1 MTALDLKLP
10 KHLYRQTLNEDGE
23 VTAVTYLHDR
33 LINWFDHGKG
43 LQNLCQTEYENEL
56 GNIAGW
62 EEQQLLLLEEQW
74 LEVENGED
82 DDANEEQYHLACD
95 AVTREADEKRLTA
108 KSQMAERYSAIENLV
123 SQCTEHI
130 EEHTP
135 ATHASHAAE
144 YVLAVIIIAVVAFV
158 LL

>member
-1 MTALDLKLP
+1 MAALDLKLP

-23 VTAVTYLHDR
+23 VVEVTYLHDR

-43 LQNLCQTEYENEL
+43 LRDLCKTVYEDEL

-95 AVTREADEKRLTA
+95 AVTREADEKRLIA
-108 KSQMAERYSAIENLV
+108 KSQMAERYSAIEKLV
-123 SQCTEHI
+123 SQCAEHV

-135 ATHASHAAE
+135 AARTSHAAE
-144 YVLAVIIIAVVAFV
+144 YVLAFIIIAVVAFV

>member
-1 MTALDLKLP
+1 MSALDLKLP
-10 KHLYRQTLNEDGE
+10 KHLYMETLNEDGE
-23 VTAVTYLHDR
+23 LVEVTYLHDR

-43 LQNLCQTEYENEL
+43 LQNLCQSIHEDEL

-62 EEQQLLLLEEQW
+62 EEEQLMLLEEQW

-82 DDANEEQYHLACD
+82 DDDNEEQYHLACD
-95 AVTREADEKRLTA
+95 AVTQEADEKRLVA
-108 KSQMAERYSAIENLV
+108 KSQMEERYSAIEKLV
-123 SQCTEHI
+123 SRCAEHV

-135 ATHASHAAE
+135 AARASHAAE
-144 YVLAVIIIAVVAFV
+144 YVLAFIIIAVVAFV

>member
-10 KHLYRQTLNEDGE
+10 QHLYRQTLNEDGE
-23 VTAVTYLHDR
+23 VTGITYLHDR

-43 LQNLCQTEYENEL
+43 LRDLCQTVYEDEL

-62 EEQQLLLLEEQW
+62 EEEQLLLLEEQW
-74 LEVENGED
+74 LEIENGED
-82 DDANEEQYHLACD
+82 DDDNEEQYHLACD
-95 AVTREADEKRLTA
+95 AVTREADEKRQVV
-108 KSQMAERYSAIENLV
+108 KSQMAERYSAIEKLV
-123 SQCTEHI
+123 SQCAEHV

-135 ATHASHAAE
+135 AARTSHAAE
-144 YVLAVIIIAVVAFV
+144 YVLVFIIIAVVVFV